1 MHVWIL
7 FPTPIIYVEYYIV
20 GMNHDDLDKEGRRTS
35 KPRSPRRRHLISAR
49 HGTVTLII
57 FTSC

>member
-20 GMNHDDLDKEGRRTS
+20 GMNHDDLDKEGGRTF
-35 KPRSPRRRHLISAR
+35 SPAVRAGDTLLAR
-49 HGTVTLII
+49 GTERLL
-57 FTSC
+57 